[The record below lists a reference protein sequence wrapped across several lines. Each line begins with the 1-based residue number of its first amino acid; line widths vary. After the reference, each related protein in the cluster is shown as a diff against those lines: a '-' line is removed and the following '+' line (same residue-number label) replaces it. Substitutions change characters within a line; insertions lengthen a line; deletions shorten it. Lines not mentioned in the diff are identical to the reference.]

1 MSARRELDDAAAVI
15 DSAVTAAGGPDAV
28 VDRQFEADHHRNAP
42 RPDPACLYG
51 LVGDVARAG
60 SDTTEANAYAVALN
74 YLAYLGAAVGR
85 GTYMQVGNTWHHARL
100 FGLHVGRS
108 GRGRKGDAASLVLRI
123 DKAIRS
129 LDEQTAPQ
137 VHRGGLS
144 TREGLAL
151 LIHDGWT
158 QGKEE
163 VPPIHDKR
171 LCVFESEFANV
182 LAQGKRDGNTLS
194 SALRDCWD
202 GVSIRPATK
211 SSRVWATDPHVGLM
225 AAITP
230 TELRSLMAARE
241 LTNGFANR
249 FLIVW
254 AERTQVLPFPQATPQ
269 GVIDD
274 LAKRT
279 AEVIEFAGGLRPVDR
294 DVHRVTLTPAAQVLY
309 ARLYRD
315 ELNDQSDGE
324 LIAALLERRAP
335 VLLRL
340 SMLFALSDLTREV
353 DAHHVEAALAWIRY
367 WRESVTFIFT
377 NAADETGVAETNEAA
392 EQIVGFLRSRDKA
405 TRKQITTECFL
416 GHATKTRIDAAL
428 DELLTATPARIVVET
443 VARPKGNPGSP
454 TKFYALAANCAKSA
468 NSEHRRGLQPDCE
481 SRELSELCEL
491 SSPTVRTVR
500 TVREPL
506 NQPQYRASAHG
517 QHSSHSSQGANR
529 WQPRQLDPGVT
540 DVEVFE

>member
-1 MSARRELDDAAAVI
+1 MSARYSDLAALVDAEI
-15 DSAVTAAGGPDAV
+15 
-28 VDRQFEADHHRNAP
+28 DRQVEVDHHRNAP

-60 SDTTEANAYAVALN
+60 SGTTEANAYAVALN
-74 YLAYLGAAVGR
+74 FLVYLGAAVGR
-85 GTYMQVGNTWHHARL
+85 GTYMQVGNTWHHARG

-108 GRGRKGDAASLVLRI
+108 GRGRKGDAASLVHRI
-123 DKAIRS
+123 DKAIRA

-225 AAITP
+225 AAVTP
-230 TELRSLMAARE
+230 SELRALMAARE

-254 AERTQVLPFPQATPQ
+254 AERTQMLPFPQATPQ
-269 GVIDD
+269 GVIND
-274 LAKRT
+274 LAQRT

-294 DVHRVTLTPAAQVLY
+294 DVHRVTLTAAAQGLY
-309 ARLYRD
+309 ARLYGA

-340 SMLFALSDLTREV
+340 AMLFALSDLTREV
-353 DAHHVEAALAWIRY
+353 DVHHVEAALAWIKY
-367 WRESVTFIFT
+367 WRESVKFIFT
-377 NAADETGVAETNEAA
+377 SAMDEAGVAETSEAT
-392 EQIVGFLRSRDKA
+392 EKIVEFLRSKGKA
-405 TRKQITTECFL
+405 TRKQITIECFQS
-416 GHATKTRIDAAL
+416 HATKARIDAAL

-454 TKFYALAANCAKSA
+454 TKFYALAANCANSA
-468 NSEHRRGLQPDCE
+468 DSGHRRGLQPDCE
-481 SRELSELCEL
+481 SRELSKPSEL
-491 SSPTVRTVR
+491 SSTTVCTVR
-500 TVREPL
+500 TVREPS
-506 NQPQYRASAHG
+506 NQPQTLASAHPPQG
-517 QHSSHSSQGANR
+517 LHSLRG
-529 WQPRQLDPGVT
+529 
-540 DVEVFE
+540 EVF